1 MLVFLVGLI
10 ASIIITL
17 MAFSIQRKSILI
29 LSVLTGVF
37 TTIQYALLGE
47 NGTALLTTISLVYAL
62 ALCFS
67 AKFPIVE
74 SKWVALTLMAIF
86 TTAFIGV
93 NGFSISWSFVS
104 YVASLIG
111 AFMLLFKNQLV
122 LKWMM
127 LLNGLSWAT
136 FQLVSGAYGQLPGEV
151 LFITGVVFSLVV
163 MIRAEKRGQSL
174 DDVPEFSTVLKN
186 LAKRLFGGKR
196 KADSTQTT
204 SSTPNLV
211 ESTDKATELV

>member
-10 ASIIITL
+10 ASTIITL

-47 NGTALLTTISLVYAL
+47 NGTAILTTISLVYAL

-74 SKWVALTLMAIF
+74 SKWVALTLMVIF

-93 NGFSISWSFVS
+93 NGFSISWSIVS

-111 AFMLLFKNQLV
+111 AFMLLFKNQLI

-127 LLNGLSWAT
+127 LLNGLSWAI

-151 LFITGVVFSLVV
+151 LFIAGVVFSLIV
-163 MIRAEKRGQSL
+163 MTRAKKRGQSL

-186 LAKRLFGGKR
+186 LVKRLFSGNEGTNAKPPF
-196 KADSTQTT
+196 TT
-204 SSTPNLV
+204 ATTGTSIKTPEPV
-211 ESTDKATELV
+211 